1 MKIERLRSF
10 TMSVPWNLFLL
21 TISGVLSSFA
31 LCSIAVPHS
40 FVSGGIYGTAMLI
53 VFASDSM
60 SIAFWYFLFN
70 IPILILGWV
79 FLSKRFLL
87 YTLYCIVIT
96 TLATQFIP
104 WTDVGIHDKMLAAF
118 ATGIC
123 CGVGAGFALRSLG
136 SDGGLN
142 IISLI
147 LHHKFNFSVGSFS
160 IVYNSIF
167 FLLATPIIS
176 IDNVLYSIIISYI
189 TSSIMNYSMG
199 IFNNRKMVI
208 IISDKYDAIS
218 QSVLR
223 HLGRGCTLLHGQG
236 AFTHRDREVILT
248 VVHDIQLKRL
258 EEIVF
263 NEDPVAFVIIENTNR
278 VLGKGFSQR
287 KVY

>member
-1 MKIERLRSF
+1 MNIEKLRSF

-21 TISGVLSSFA
+21 TMSGIISSFA

-40 FVSGGIYGTAMLI
+40 FVSGGVYGTAMLI
-53 VFASDSM
+53 VFATDSM
-60 SIAFWYFLFN
+60 SIAFWYMLFN
-70 IPILILGWV
+70 IPILCMGWL
-79 FLSKRFLL
+79 FLSRRFLL

-96 TLATQFIP
+96 SLATEYIP
-104 WTDVGIHDKMLAAF
+104 WPDIGIHDKMLAAF

-123 CGVGAGFALRSLG
+123 CGVGAGFSLRSLG
-136 SDGGLN
+136 CDGGLN

-147 LHHKFNFSVGSFS
+147 LHQKFNFSVGSFN

-189 TSSIMNYSMG
+189 TSTMMNYSMG
-199 IFNNRKMVI
+199 IFNHRKLVF
-208 IISDKYDAIS
+208 IISDRYDSIS

-236 AFTHRDREVILT
+236 AFTHLDREVILT

-263 NEDPVAFVIIENTNR
+263 KEDPAAFVIIENTNR

-287 KVY
+287 KIY